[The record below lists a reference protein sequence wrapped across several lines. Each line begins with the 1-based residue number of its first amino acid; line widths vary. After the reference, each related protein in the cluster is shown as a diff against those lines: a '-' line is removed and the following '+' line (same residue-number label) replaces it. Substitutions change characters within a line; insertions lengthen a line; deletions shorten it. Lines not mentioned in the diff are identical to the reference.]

1 MTACLLIE
9 VAPAHSRPRQPFDN
23 HPYQPQYP
31 ETIQMNTI
39 QELKDR
45 RDQLTLEVES
55 IQSDL
60 APFEEALESP
70 EVIQQGR
77 QRAVQD
83 EINDHKRRIDSRNLE
98 ISNLNQ
104 KIHRLETLANRESL
118 AAGYLSD
125 MANWKADEMELNEK
139 RSSIETRLQHVR
151 QSDQE
156 DMARA
161 RQAETDAATAYAQAV
176 AWGDVEGEKAANAEA
191 QKAAKNL
198 TAAAEHHRRQQLL
211 ITALEQELVTIDL
224 HITEAQKEHAKIEK
238 EAAHLANTVLEEKWN
253 EAAKEL
259 LETGGKLWAARD
271 LINRDPVALMK
282 LDIPEQGER
291 FGSWTWHELAD
302 RSRQHSLLD
311 LLAA

>member
-1 MTACLLIE
+1 
-9 VAPAHSRPRQPFDN
+9 
-23 HPYQPQYP
+23 
-31 ETIQMNTI
+31 MNAI

-45 RDQLTLEVES
+45 RDTLTLEMES
-55 IQSDL
+55 IQRDL

-104 KIHRLETLANRESL
+104 KIHRLERLANRESL

-139 RSSIETRLQHVR
+139 RSSIETRLQQVR

-156 DMARA
+156 DMAKA

-224 HITEAQKEHAKIEK
+224 HITEAQKERTEIENK
-238 EAAHLANTVLEEKWN
+238 AAHLANTVLEEQWN
-253 EAAKEL
+253 EAAKTL
-259 LETGGKLWAARD
+259 LETGGKLWAARN
-271 LINRDPVALMK
+271 LISRDPVALMK
-282 LDIPEQGER
+282 LDIPELGEH
-291 FGSWTWHELAD
+291 FGSWTWRELAA
-302 RSRQHSLLD
+302 RSRQHSLID

>member
-1 MTACLLIE
+1 MACLLIE
-9 VAPAHSRPRQPFDN
+9 VAPAHFRPRQPFHN

-45 RDQLTLEVES
+45 RDTLTLEMES
-55 IQSDL
+55 IQRDL
-60 APFEEALESP
+60 APFEATLESP

-83 EINDHKRRIDSRNLE
+83 EINDHKRRIDSRGFE
-98 ISNLNQ
+98 IHRLNQ
-104 KIHRLETLANRESL
+104 KIDRLETLANRESL
-118 AAGYLSD
+118 AAVYLND
-125 MANWKADEMELNEK
+125 MATWKADEMELNEK
-139 RSSIETRLQHVR
+139 RSSIETRLQQVR

-156 DMARA
+156 DMAKA

-198 TAAAEHHRRQQLL
+198 TAAVEHHRRQQLL

-224 HITEAQKEHAKIEK
+224 HITEAQKEHAKIENK
-238 EAAHLANTVLEEKWN
+238 AAHLANTVLEEKWN
-253 EAAKEL
+253 EAAKAL
-259 LETGGKLWAARD
+259 LETGGQLWAARN
-271 LINRDPVALMK
+271 LIKRDPVALMK

-291 FGSWTWHELAD
+291 FESWTWQELAD
-302 RSRQHSLLD
+302 RSRQHSLID

>member
-1 MTACLLIE
+1 M
-9 VAPAHSRPRQPFDN
+9 
-23 HPYQPQYP
+23 
-31 ETIQMNTI
+31 
-39 QELKDR
+39 KDR

-55 IQSDL
+55 IQGDL

-104 KIHRLETLANRESL
+104 KIHRLERLANRESL

-139 RSSIETRLQHVR
+139 RSSIETRLQQVR

-156 DMARA
+156 DMAKA

-224 HITEAQKEHAKIEK
+224 HTTEAQKERTEIENK
-238 EAAHLANTVLEEKWN
+238 AAHLANTVLEEQWN
-253 EAAKEL
+253 EAAKTL
-259 LETGGKLWAARD
+259 LETGGKLWAARN
-271 LINRDPVALMK
+271 LISRDPVALMK
-282 LDIPEQGER
+282 LDIPELGEH
-291 FGSWTWHELAD
+291 FGSWTWRELAD
-302 RSRQHSLLD
+302 RSRQHSLHD

>member
-1 MTACLLIE
+1 
-9 VAPAHSRPRQPFDN
+9 
-23 HPYQPQYP
+23 
-31 ETIQMNTI
+31 MNTV

-55 IQSDL
+55 IRLDL
-60 APFEEALESP
+60 SPFEATLESP

-98 ISNLNQ
+98 ISTLNQ
-104 KIHRLETLANRESL
+104 KIDRLETLANRESL

-139 RSSIETRLQHVR
+139 RSSIETRLQQVR

-156 DMARA
+156 DMVKA

-198 TAAAEHHRRQQLL
+198 TSAVEHHRRQKLL

-224 HITEAQKEHAKIEK
+224 HITEAQKERTQIENK
-238 EAAHLANTVLEEKWN
+238 AAHLANTVLEEQWN
-253 EAAKEL
+253 EAAKTL
-259 LETGGKLWAARD
+259 LETGGKLWAARN
-271 LINRDPVALMK
+271 LIGRDPVALMK
-282 LDIPEQGER
+282 LDIPELGEH
-291 FGSWTWHELAD
+291 FGSWTWRELSA
-302 RSRQHSLLD
+302 RSHQHSLLD

>member
-1 MTACLLIE
+1 
-9 VAPAHSRPRQPFDN
+9 
-23 HPYQPQYP
+23 
-31 ETIQMNTI
+31 MNTI

-45 RDQLTLEVES
+45 RDELTLEMES
-55 IQSDL
+55 IQHDL

-83 EINDHKRRIDSRNLE
+83 EINDHKRRIDSRDLE
-98 ISNLNQ
+98 IYRLNQ
-104 KIHRLETLANRESL
+104 KIDRLEALANRESL
-118 AAGYLSD
+118 AAGYISG
-125 MANWKADEMELNEK
+125 MATWKADEMELNEK
-139 RSSIETRLQHVR
+139 RNSIETRLQVR

-156 DMARA
+156 HMAKA

-176 AWGDVEGEKAANAEA
+176 AWGDMEGEKAANAEA

-198 TAAAEHHRRQQLL
+198 TAAVEHHRRQQLL
-211 ITALEQELVTIDL
+211 ITALEQELVTIDQ
-224 HITEAQKEHAKIEK
+224 HITEAQKERAKIENQ
-238 EAAHLANTVLEEKWN
+238 AAHLANTVLEEQWN
-253 EAAKEL
+253 EAAKTL
-259 LETGGKLWAARD
+259 LETGGKLWAARN
-271 LINRDPVALMK
+271 LISRDPVALMK

>member
-1 MTACLLIE
+1 
-9 VAPAHSRPRQPFDN
+9 
-23 HPYQPQYP
+23 
-31 ETIQMNTI
+31 MNTI

-45 RDQLTLEVES
+45 RDTLTLEMES
-55 IQSDL
+55 IQRDL
-60 APFEEALESP
+60 APFEDALESP

-98 ISNLNQ
+98 ISTLNQ
-104 KIHRLETLANRESL
+104 KIDRIETLANRESL

-125 MANWKADEMELNEK
+125 MANRKADEMELNEK
-139 RSSIETRLQHVR
+139 RSSIESRLQQVR
-151 QSDQE
+151 HSDQE
-156 DMARA
+156 DMAKA
-161 RQAETDAATAYAQAV
+161 RQAETNAATAYAQAV

-198 TAAAEHHRRQQLL
+198 TVAVEHHRRQQLL
-211 ITALEQELVTIDL
+211 ITALEQELVTIDQ
-224 HITEAQKEHAKIEK
+224 HITEAQKKHAKIEK

-253 EAAKEL
+253 DAAKAL
-259 LETGGKLWAARD
+259 LETGGKLWAARN

-291 FGSWTWHELAD
+291 FGSWTWQELAD
-302 RSRQHSLLD
+302 RSRQHSLID

>member
-1 MTACLLIE
+1 
-9 VAPAHSRPRQPFDN
+9 
-23 HPYQPQYP
+23 
-31 ETIQMNTI
+31 MNTI

-55 IQSDL
+55 IRLDL
-60 APFEEALESP
+60 APFEAALESP

-98 ISNLNQ
+98 ISALNQ
-104 KIHRLETLANRESL
+104 KIDRLETLSNRESL

-139 RSSIETRLQHVR
+139 HTSIETRLQQVR
-151 QSDQE
+151 QSAHE
-156 DMARA
+156 DMAKA
-161 RQAETDAATAYAQAV
+161 RQAETDAATAYARAV

-198 TAAAEHHRRQQLL
+198 TAAVEHNRRQQLL
-211 ITALEQELVTIDL
+211 ITALEQELVTIDI
-224 HITEAQKEHAKIEK
+224 HITEAQKEHAKIEN

-253 EAAKEL
+253 EAAKAL
-259 LETGGKLWAARD
+259 LETGGKLWAARN
-271 LINRDPVALMK
+271 LINREPVALMK
-282 LDIPEQGER
+282 LDIPEQGGH
-291 FGSWTWHELAD
+291 FGSWTWRELAT
-302 RSRQHSLLD
+302 RSHQHSLLD

>member
-1 MTACLLIE
+1 
-9 VAPAHSRPRQPFDN
+9 
-23 HPYQPQYP
+23 
-31 ETIQMNTI
+31 MNTI

-55 IQSDL
+55 IQGDL

-104 KIHRLETLANRESL
+104 KIHRLERLANRESL

-139 RSSIETRLQHVR
+139 RSSIETRLQQVR

-156 DMARA
+156 DMAKA

-198 TAAAEHHRRQQLL
+198 TAAVEHHRRQQLL
-211 ITALEQELVTIDL
+211 IHALEQELVTIDL
-224 HITEAQKEHAKIEK
+224 HITEAQKERAKIENK
-238 EAAHLANTVLEEKWN
+238 AAHLANTVLEEKWN
-253 EAAKEL
+253 EAANAL
-259 LETGGKLWAARD
+259 LETGGKLWAARN
-271 LINRDPVALMK
+271 LINREPVALMK
-282 LDIPEQGER
+282 LDIPEQGGHY
-291 FGSWTWHELAD
+291 GSWTWRELAT
-302 RSRQHSLLD
+302 RSHQHSLLD